1 MDDLLSAWDAILN
14 ELDRAD
20 REVKKKTKNGE
31 TWVLTKEKLEL
42 SFQQN
47 EEWICFMPAEKI
59 GFSLIQTLKQ

>member
-31 TWVLTKEKLEL
+31 TWVLTKEKLE
-42 SFQQN
+42 F
-47 EEWICFMPAEKI
+47 E
-59 GFSLIQTLKQ
+59 FSAK